1 MPEPSSDSATNRVLP
16 GTIHDGLDRIAER
29 VATLVRMVQS
39 LRDENQTLKV
49 AVDQR
54 DGENKLLRERL
65 DTARDRVEN
74 LIARMPAD
82 S

>member
-1 MPEPSSDSATNRVLP
+1 MPTSLALE
-16 GTIHDGLDRIAER
+16 LDRIAER
-29 VATLVRMVQS
+29 VATLARVV
-39 LRDENQTLKV
+39 QTLREENR
-49 AVDQR
+49 AMQIAIDQR

-65 DTARDRVEN
+65 DMARDRVEN

>member
-1 MPEPSSDSATNRVLP
+1 MGDEFSSDAASDVAHA
-16 GTIHDGLDRIAER
+16 TIHDGLDRIAER
-29 VATLVRMVQS
+29 VATLVRTVQT

-49 AVDQR
+49 TVDQR

-65 DTARDRVEN
+65 ETARGRVES

-82 S
+82 T

>member
-1 MPEPSSDSATNRVLP
+1 MSSSLEQE
-16 GTIHDGLDRIAER
+16 LDRIAER
-29 VATLVRMVQS
+29 VAALARLATTLREENHA
-39 LRDENQTLKV
+39 LRI

-54 DGENKLLRERL
+54 DGENKLLRDRL
-65 DTARDRVEN
+65 DTARERVET

>member
-1 MPEPSSDSATNRVLP
+1 MTSTVEQD
-16 GTIHDGLDRIAER
+16 LDRIAER
-29 VATLVRMVQS
+29 VAALVRLAQA
-39 LRDENQTLKV
+39 LREENHELRV
-49 AVDQR
+49 AVDRR

-65 DTARDRVEN
+65 DTARDRVET

>member
-1 MPEPSSDSATNRVLP
+1 MTSTVEQD
-16 GTIHDGLDRIAER
+16 LDRIAER
-29 VATLVRMVQS
+29 VAALVRLTQA
-39 LRDENQTLKV
+39 LREENHELRV
-49 AVDQR
+49 AVDRR

-65 DTARDRVEN
+65 DTARERVET

>member
-1 MPEPSSDSATNRVLP
+1 LTLDRHRNENRVMSS
-16 GTIHDGLDRIAER
+16 TIEQDLDRIAER
-29 VATLVRMVQS
+29 VAALARLV
-39 LRDENQTLKV
+39 QTLREENHTLRI

-54 DGENKLLRERL
+54 DGENKVLRERL
-65 DTARDRVEN
+65 DTARERVET

>member
-1 MPEPSSDSATNRVLP
+1 MSANLEQ
-16 GTIHDGLDRIAER
+16 DLDRIAER
-29 VATLVRMVQS
+29 VAALARLV
-39 LRDENQTLKV
+39 QTLREENHNLRI
-49 AVDQR
+49 ANDQR

-65 DTARDRVEN
+65 DTARERVET

>member
-1 MPEPSSDSATNRVLP
+1 MSSSLEQE
-16 GTIHDGLDRIAER
+16 LDRIAER
-29 VATLVRMVQS
+29 VATLARLAMS
-39 LRDENQTLKV
+39 LREENQALRI

-54 DGENKLLRERL
+54 DGENKLLRDRL
-65 DTARDRVEN
+65 DTARERVET

>member
-1 MPEPSSDSATNRVLP
+1 MTSTVEQD
-16 GTIHDGLDRIAER
+16 LDRIAER
-29 VATLVRMVQS
+29 VAALVRLAQA
-39 LRDENQTLKV
+39 LREENHELRV
-49 AVDQR
+49 AVDRR

-65 DTARDRVEN
+65 DTARERVET